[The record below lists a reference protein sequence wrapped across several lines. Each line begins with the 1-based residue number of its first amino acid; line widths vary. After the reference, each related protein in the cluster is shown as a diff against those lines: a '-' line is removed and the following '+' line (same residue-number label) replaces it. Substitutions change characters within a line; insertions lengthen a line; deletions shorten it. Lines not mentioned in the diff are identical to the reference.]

1 MEIRKCYLTNND
13 CYQRNINK
21 ADSRYTTFQQRGP
34 QGVMVHST
42 GANNPT
48 LRRYLY
54 PDDGIIG
61 KNEYNNHWNKSG
73 LGACVHAFIG
83 KDKNGNI
90 QCYQTLP
97 WTYRGWH
104 CGADANNTHV
114 AFEIC
119 EDGLNDRN
127 YFEKTYNAAVE
138 LTAHICSAYKL
149 DPLADGVVISHAEGA
164 RRGVASNHADVG
176 HWWDRY
182 GVTMTD
188 FRADVAKL
196 MWSTAKPWYRVRK
209 SWADKDSQIGAFVDL
224 NRAIAVC
231 PAGYSVFDPTGK
243 PIYSKGEP
251 QEMTEEKVKEIAN
264 EAAHNAVDQLM
275 KGAGTGDKPA
285 KWATEAAEW
294 AKQTGLI
301 QGIGGGDYA
310 WNKPVTRQELAVILY
325 RLQTERR

>member
-1 MEIRKCYLTNND
+1 MGPATITFLRGHLT
-13 CYQRNINK
+13 
-21 ADSRYTTFQQRGP
+21 
-34 QGVMVHST
+34 
-42 GANNPT
+42 
-48 LRRYLY
+48 
-54 PDDGIIG
+54 
-61 KNEYNNHWNKSG
+61 
-73 LGACVHAFIG
+73 
-83 KDKNGNI
+83 
-90 QCYQTLP
+90 
-97 WTYRGWH
+97 
-104 CGADANNTHV
+104 
-114 AFEIC
+114 
-119 EDGLNDRN
+119 
-127 YFEKTYNAAVE
+127 
-138 LTAHICSAYKL
+138 
-149 DPLADGVVISHAEGA
+149 
-164 RRGVASNHADVG
+164 GVASNHADVG

-325 RLQTERR
+325 RLQTEKR